1 MAKSRKKEASIE
13 SKSYLKCFK
22 GVRHKPP
29 PPRKEIN
36 MEYKGFYIEFNI
48 YGSNEY
54 TVQYCGDDILF
65 DSEQK
70 AKEFIE
76 EVTK

>member
-22 GVRHKPP
+22 GARRKPP
-29 PPRKEIN
+29 PTRKEIN
-36 MEYKGFYIEFNI
+36 MEYKGLVIEFNI
-48 YGSNEY
+48 YGAGEY

-65 DSEQK
+65 DSEQE